1 VYNKVWASLTAT
13 SSSQLLR
20 AGVPHVISVL
30 GRTPGFLVGLDDYH
44 NPHFDFSL
52 LFEIGTRMPARV
64 VSWAQVPHKSNGTQR
79 NRHPEFVC
87 LISSGR
93 RPASCGVTVDASAAD
108 EQLGT

>member
-52 LFEIGTRMPARV
+52 LFEIGTRMPARL
-64 VSWAQVPHKSNGTQR
+64 R
-79 NRHPEFVC
+79 
-87 LISSGR
+87 
-93 RPASCGVTVDASAAD
+93 
-108 EQLGT
+108 QLGSGSTTNQTARSEIDILNSFASLAPGVDRQAAA